1 MKVVK
6 LIAENVKKLK
16 AVEIVP
22 EGNVVKITGA
32 NEQGKTTVLDCIWW
46 AIGGTKNIQEQP
58 IRQGEKK
65 ASIVLDL
72 GDMIVTRKFTESG
85 STLEVK
91 NPQGLKYPKPQDM
104 LDKFIGKFS
113 LDPLAFARADK
124 KSQLDTLLGIVNIA
138 VDKDKLGSL
147 AGVVVAESANPL
159 DTINAVYKTVFDSR
173 TAINRDRDRA
183 RSNYESKEG
192 ATEAKA
198 VSISELVTEK
208 TKIEEFNRGNET
220 QRKSLEILINK
231 ANAADTDHS
240 ALISER
246 DAIET
251 NLTEEIADLE
261 RRLAAKT
268 KELENAKAEK
278 VDLIKASKVNVEKV
292 HSDVA
297 AARESVAN
305 LKDKDLSDVNAR
317 IANADDTNRKARKWD
332 EYLLA
337 KDEYEKEEA
346 KSADCTARLKSIMGY
361 KDELMKAAKFPIDGL
376 DFKNGGVYYQDL
388 PFEQASSAQKLTV
401 SLSVAMAINPQ
412 FRVIRVND
420 GSLLDKKHM
429 TILEQMAA
437 DNDYQVWVEEVDE
450 SGEVGIYIEDG
461 EVKHVEVVK

>member
-1 MKVVK
+1 M
-6 LIAENVKKLK
+6 
-16 AVEIVP
+16 
-22 EGNVVKITGA
+22 
-32 NEQGKTTVLDCIWW
+32 
-46 AIGGTKNIQEQP
+46 
-58 IRQGEKK
+58 
-65 ASIVLDL
+65 
-72 GDMIVTRKFTESG
+72 
-85 STLEVK
+85 
-91 NPQGLKYPKPQDM
+91 
-104 LDKFIGKFS
+104 
-113 LDPLAFARADK
+113 
-124 KSQLDTLLGIVNIA
+124 
-138 VDKDKLGSL
+138 
-147 AGVVVAESANPL
+147 
-159 DTINAVYKTVFDSR
+159 
-173 TAINRDRDRA
+173 
-183 RSNYESKEG
+183 
-192 ATEAKA
+192 
-198 VSISELVTEK
+198 
-208 TKIEEFNRGNET
+208 
-220 QRKSLEILINK
+220 
-231 ANAADTDHS
+231 
-240 ALISER
+240 
-246 DAIET
+246 
-251 NLTEEIADLE
+251 E